1 MEETQADP
9 WIGKIPGGEH
19 STQLQYSCLENPM
32 DRGAEQAMVHRVVK
46 SWTRLK
52 PLSTHTHT
60 HTHTQGTKR
69 PYAMQ
74 GGQEIKFKKKNLW
87 ETLLESMMHKSI

>member
-60 HTHTQGTKR
+60 HTHTHRELRGHMPCKV
-69 PYAMQ
+69 A
-74 GGQEIKFKKKNLW
+74 KK
-87 ETLLESMMHKSI
+87 